1 MKYLPLALL
10 GASLAAPALATG
22 RDAGGF
28 PSHAITIVVPFA
40 AGGSTDTLARSVA
53 QKLGERLGA
62 TVVVENKAGA
72 AGAIGAQA
80 VAAAAPDGHTLLV
93 ATTSTHS
100 ILPALRK
107 LPYDSDASFEPVIGL
122 GTAPNV
128 LVVSPTLPVANIA
141 EFIRYAKQNP
151 GKLSF
156 SSSGAGTI
164 THLIGEN
171 FKLLA
176 GIDAV
181 HIPYKTGVQAVPDI
195 TSGRVSFAFDSV
207 VWTLPQ
213 ARQDKVKALAI
224 TSAARSP
231 LAAELPTLS
240 ESGLSG
246 FEGITWFGIMAP
258 KGVPAPVVGK
268 LNTEINAILRDS
280 AIRKQLEAQGAEPMG
295 GPPARLS
302 ALMRAEAE
310 KWQSVIKA
318 AKITLE

>member
-1 MKYLPLALL
+1 MKYLPLAVL
-10 GASLAAPALATG
+10 GASLAAPTLTTA
-22 RDAGGF
+22 RDVGAF
-28 PSHAITIVVPFA
+28 PSHPITIVVPFA

-53 QKLGERLGA
+53 QKLGERLDA

-213 ARQDKVKALAI
+213 ARQEKVRALAI

-231 LAAELPTLS
+231 LAPELPTLN

-268 LNTEINAILRDS
+268 LNTEINAILQDP

-295 GPPARLS
+295 GAPGRLS
-302 ALMRAEAE
+302 ALMHAEAE

-318 AKITLE
+318 AKVTLE